1 MSIYY
6 DLYENPKQEDAEE
19 QKLLHARVV
28 PSGTYTT
35 KEFSGAGV
43 HDASYSPCAISWS
56 GRGYHR

>member
-28 PSGTYTT
+28 PSEHIQP
-35 KEFSGAGV
+35 KNL
-43 HDASYSPCAISWS
+43 WS
-56 GRGYHR
+56 GCP

>member
-35 KEFSGAGV
+35 K
-43 HDASYSPCAISWS
+43 
-56 GRGYHR
+56 

>member
-19 QKLLHARVV
+19 QKLLHARVAKRNI
-28 PSGTYTT
+28 YNQRIC
-35 KEFSGAGV
+35 GAGV